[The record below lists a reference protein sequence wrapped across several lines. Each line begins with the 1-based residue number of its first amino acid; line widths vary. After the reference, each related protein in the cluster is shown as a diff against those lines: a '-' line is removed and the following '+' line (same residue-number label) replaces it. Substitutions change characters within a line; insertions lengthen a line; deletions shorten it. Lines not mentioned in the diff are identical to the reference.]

1 MSTIP
6 TASVADNLATVEGV
20 STTVYRSLVV
30 AHIGD
35 YKTAMKMGAHSNA
48 LRALAEASHLGRQW
62 KKSAEKRGNLS
73 AVMEAESFIDQLMD
87 QMNALCKVVL
97 AAE

>member
-62 KKSAEKRGNLS
+62 KKSATERCHV
-73 AVMEAESFIDQLMD
+73 AAATEAEKLIDWATD
-87 QMNALCKVVL
+87 RMNELCVAVL

>member
-6 TASVADNLATVEGV
+6 TASVADNLATVEGI
-20 STTVYRSLVV
+20 STTVYRSLLV
-30 AHIGD
+30 AHVAD
-35 YKTAMKMGAHSNA
+35 FKTAMKMGSHSAA

-62 KKSAEKRGNLS
+62 KKSAEQRGNLQ
-73 AVMEAESFIDQLMD
+73 AVMEAETFIDQLTD
-87 QMNALCKVVL
+87 QMHALCKVVL

>member
-6 TASVADNLATVEGV
+6 TASVADSVATVEGV
-20 STTVYRSLVV
+20 STSVYRSLLV

-35 YKTAMKMGAHSNA
+35 YKTAMKMGSQSAA

-62 KKSAEKRGNLS
+62 KKSAEQRGNLS
-73 AVMEAESFIDQLMD
+73 AVMEAEQFIDQITD
-87 QMNALCKVVL
+87 QMHALCKVVL
-97 AAE
+97 ASE